1 MAAKTQPSFSYS
13 SSSLLLTM
21 SLFLLV
27 LSLIVP
33 SSVFSATLRS
43 DIQALEAIIRS
54 VDPSSISPSSYLST
68 WDFSED
74 PCEGSG
80 TFLGVMCSFPL
91 ENTTSRVTEID
102 LDDDGY
108 DGFLSDEIGNLTE
121 LTVLSLNK
129 NRFRGPVP
137 ESVFQLRKLT
147 KLSLAENFFTG
158 DISPE
163 ITRLKELKTVDL
175 STNSIAGEIPPRI
188 SALRSLTH
196 LILSNNHLDGKIPA
210 LNGLWKLQVLEL
222 GNNHLYGM
230 LPKLPPSLRTLSLCF
245 NSLAGRISPLHRL
258 KQLVS
263 LDVSQ
268 NRFSGTVGHEIL
280 TFPDISRINV
290 SFNQFISIEV
300 IKVTGSRLRMLDA
313 DGNHLQGHLP
323 LNLATYENLKDINLR
338 SNMFSGD
345 IPRIYGKRLENSWRS
360 LYLENNYLSGS
371 LPEEFQKIS
380 KQIRG
385 NLSNNCLQC
394 PKNVPICQGPQ
405 KPKSQCTNA
414 MLGRLE

>member
-1 MAAKTQPSFSYS
+1 MAAKTQPS
-13 SSSLLLTM
+13 SSSLLLM
-21 SLFLLV
+21 SLCLLLV
-27 LSLIVP
+27 STIVP
-33 SSVFSATLRS
+33 SSVLSATLRS
-43 DIQALEAIIRS
+43 DIQALESIIRS
-54 VDPSSISPSSYLST
+54 IDPSSISPSSYLST

-74 PCEGSG
+74 PCEGAG
-80 TFLGVMCSFPL
+80 TFLGVMCSFDPL

-108 DGFLSDEIGNLTE
+108 DGFLSDATGNLTE
-121 LTVLSLNK
+121 LTVLSLNR
-129 NRFRGPVP
+129 NRFRGPIP
-137 ESVFQLRKLT
+137 ETVFQLRKLT
-147 KLSLAENFFTG
+147 KLSLSGNFFTG
-158 DISPE
+158 DISPG
-163 ITRLKELKTVDL
+163 ITRLKQLKTIDL
-175 STNSIAGEIPPRI
+175 SRNSIAGEIPPRI

-196 LILSNNHLDGKIPA
+196 LILSNNHLDGRIPA

-222 GNNHLYGM
+222 GNNHLFGM
-230 LPKLPPSLRTLSLCF
+230 LPKLPPSLRTLSICF

-268 NRFSGTVGHEIL
+268 NRFSGTIGHEIL
-280 TFPDISRINV
+280 TFPEISRINV

-300 IKVTGSRLRMLDA
+300 IKVTGMESRLRILDA
-313 DGNHLQGHLP
+313 EGNHLQGHLP
-323 LNLATYENLKDINLR
+323 LNLATYGNLKDINLR

-360 LYLENNYLSGS
+360 LYLENNYLTGS
-371 LPEEFQKIS
+371 LPEEFQRIS

-385 NLSNNCLQC
+385 SLSNNCLQC
-394 PKNVPICQGPQ
+394 PKNVPICQGVQ

-414 MLGRLE
+414 MQEELE

>member
-1 MAAKTQPSFSYS
+1 MAAKTQPS
-13 SSSLLLTM
+13 SSLLLIM
-21 SLFLLV
+21 SLFSLV
-27 LSLIVP
+27 LSTFVP

-43 DIQALEAIIRS
+43 DIQTLESIIRS
-54 VDPSSISPSSYLST
+54 IDPSSISPSSYLST

-74 PCEGSG
+74 PCEGAG

-91 ENTTSRVTEID
+91 ENTTSRVIEID

-108 DGFLSDEIGNLTE
+108 DGFLSDAIGNLTE

-129 NRFRGPVP
+129 NRFRGPIP
-137 ESVFQLRKLT
+137 EAVFQLRKLT
-147 KLSLAENFFTG
+147 KLSLSENFFTG

-163 ITRLKELKTVDL
+163 IMRLKELKTLDL
-175 STNSIAGEIPPRI
+175 SKNSIAGEIPPRI

-196 LILSNNHLDGKIPA
+196 LILSNNHLDGRIPA

-222 GNNHLYGM
+222 GNNHLFGT
-230 LPKLPPSLRTLSLCF
+230 LPKLPPSLRTLSICY

-263 LDVSQ
+263 LDLSQ
-268 NRFSGTVGHEIL
+268 NRFSGTIGHEVL
-280 TFPDISRINV
+280 TFPEISRVNV

-300 IKVTGSRLRMLDA
+300 IQVTGSRLRMLDA
-313 DGNHLQGHLP
+313 EGNHLQGHLP

-360 LYLENNYLSGS
+360 LYLENNYLTGS
-371 LPEEFQKIS
+371 LPLEFQKIT

-385 NLSNNCLQC
+385 SLSNNCLQC
-394 PKNVPICQGPQ
+394 PKNVTICQGIQ

-414 MLGRLE
+414 MQEGLE